1 MDGNTSND
9 EEKEFIFALRQEMPE
24 VFENI
29 TTTFKLI
36 NEIDG
41 LVIQVKHSMD
51 TDQMMILQEK
61 VNLATD
67 NVEQSETLQ
76 HQL

>member
-1 MDGNTSND
+1 
-9 EEKEFIFALRQEMPE
+9 MPE

-51 TDQMMILQEK
+51 PEQMVSLQEK

-67 NVEQSETLQ
+67 NVEQSEQLQ
-76 HQL
+76 H